1 MYPNTFLTF
10 VKILRLQNES
20 QYSIKV
26 NINLYLIQFYFKMPW
41 NVLFILC
48 LLGLWYILEYFW
60 NDYQVDTLSIQYLFY
75 YLAVYDNLL
84 PPSIVKHHVY
94 KWWYFVSEYRCC
106 ILKSAEL
113 WNICFKSHKIYL
125 LAVVE
130 KLKCNLKC
138 NNLPKFGFKM
148 PIQI

>member
-1 MYPNTFLTF
+1 MSFYFCRNPKFVKWVSLNVSIQIKAFTGYTMLVRTLVCFGTFL
-10 VKILRLQNES
+10 
-20 QYSIKV
+20 
-26 NINLYLIQFYFKMPW
+26 
-41 NVLFILC
+41 
-48 LLGLWYILEYFW
+48 
-60 NDYQVDTLSIQYLFY
+60 NDEQVDKLSIQYLFY